1 MLSGTAHEAAVAAG
15 RTLERSRVF
24 FCLAAIQTKAAAELM
39 SRAAGG
45 L

>member
-24 FCLAAIQTKAAAELM
+24 FWEAATQTKTAAELM
-39 SRAAGG
+39 CRAAV